1 VVNENKAENDEC
13 MVLKYQ
19 MTDKNLVPFQP
30 HQLKSLHECI
40 MPVATVRC
48 SSPSMN
54 ATLFFLIMTKL
65 GSKDSRWWSDL
76 NWMNQRNRL

>member
-1 VVNENKAENDEC
+1 MRRSRQELLPTFPVVNENKAENDEC

-19 MTDKNLVPFQP
+19 MTDKNLVRFQP
-30 HQLKSLHECI
+30 HQLKSHHECI

-54 ATLFFLIMTKL
+54 ARRFV
-65 GSKDSRWWSDL
+65 SD
-76 NWMNQRNRL
+76 NDEAG